1 MPLVKDIVCD
11 ETKGEA
17 FVEVDSETFHITLSD
32 LVKSSVAVGDE
43 LDGESLEFLGF
54 ADSKL
59 RGIKKAFVFLSYGDM
74 SEKKLKGKLLKSFEL
89 DVVDAVI
96 ELLIE
101 KRYLDDEA
109 LSIRMAEA
117 YQRSK
122 LYGKA
127 KIRSELFV
135 KGFSAENISN
145 ALNELDESIYEESIL
160 TLLEK
165 KCADKAVLEDF
176 EAKKKLSAY
185 FFRLGFSYDE
195 IVNAMERF
203 GRE

>member
-1 MPLVKDIVCD
+1 MPLVKDIVRD
-11 ETKGEA
+11 ENKGEA
-17 FVEVDSETFHITLSD
+17 FVEVESDTYHITMSD
-32 LVKSSVAVGDE
+32 LLKSSIAVGDE
-43 LDGESLEFLGF
+43 LDGEKLGFLGF

-59 RGIKKAFVFLSYGDM
+59 SGIKKAFVFLSYGDM
-74 SEKKLKGKLLKSFEL
+74 SERKLRTKLEKSFEP
-89 DVVDAVI
+89 DVVSAVV
-96 ELLIE
+96 ELMIA
-101 KRYLDDEA
+101 KRYIDDEA

-127 KIRSELFV
+127 KIRSELFM

-145 ALNELDESIYEESIL
+145 ALSELDESVYEESIL

-165 KCADKAVLEDF
+165 KCADKAVLADF
-176 EAKKKLSAY
+176 NAKKKLSAY
-185 FFRLGFSYDE
+185 LFRLGFSYDE

-203 GRE
+203 ERG